1 MAIVIV
7 FGGINMDLFAY
18 IPRSTREGETIT
30 ASSIEFY
37 LGGKGANQAVAASR
51 LGAEVAFVGTVGKDE
66 FGEKLIRMISSEN
79 IDTSLINSKAG
90 QSGTA
95 LINVLENSNN
105 EVISYPGTN
114 KLTQHAYIDEGS
126 LSEAEIIICQ
136 MEVNEEE
143 TFNLFKRAKQKNCKT
158 ILNLA
163 PYKKIRSEILT
174 LTDVLVVNETEFSE
188 LSGIELNLINEDI
201 NIDIIN
207 SPESLK
213 SIDLIVTLGKR
224 GVLIF
229 SKGKKTF
236 IAAEQVK
243 AIDTVGAGD
252 CFVGAMSYGILN
264 GKDLLAA
271 SKFANKVASISVS
284 KKGAAASMP
293 FLKDIP
299 DLNY

>member
-1 MAIVIV
+1 MAKVIV

-18 IPRSTREGETIT
+18 IPRSTRQGETIT

-37 LGGKGANQAVAASR
+37 LGGKGANQAVAAAR
-51 LGAEVAFVGTVGKDE
+51 LGAEVAFVGTVGNDE
-66 FGEKLIRMISSEN
+66 FGEKLIKMISSES

-90 QSGTA
+90 QTGTA

-105 EVISYPGTN
+105 EVISYPGAN
-114 KLTQHAYIDEGS
+114 KFTKDTFINES
-126 LSEAEIIICQ
+126 FLSEAKIIISQ

-143 TFNLFKRAKQKNCKT
+143 TFNLFKRAKKNNCTT

-163 PYKKIRSEILT
+163 PYKKISTQILT
-174 LTDVLVVNETEFSE
+174 FTDILIVNETEFSE
-188 LSGIELNLINEDI
+188 LSGIELSLINEDL
-201 NIDIIN
+201 NIDPIN
-207 SPESLK
+207 SLKLLK

-224 GVLIF
+224 GILIF
-229 SKGKKTF
+229 SNGNKTF
-236 IAAEQVK
+236 IAGEKVN

-252 CFVGAMSYGILN
+252 CFVGALGYGILN
-264 GKDLLAA
+264 GKDLLTASKLANKAA
-271 SKFANKVASISVS
+271 SVSVT

-293 FLKDIP
+293 FLKDIH

>member
-1 MAIVIV
+1 MAKVIV

-143 TFNLFKRAKQKNCKT
+143 TFNLFKRAKQNNCKT

-174 LTDVLVVNETEFSE
+174 LTDVLIVNETEFSE

-264 GKDLLAA
+264 GKDLLSA
-271 SKFANKVASISVS
+271 SKFANKVASISVTQ
-284 KKGAAASMP
+284 KGAAASMP

>member
-1 MAIVIV
+1 MAKVIV

-114 KLTQHAYIDEGS
+114 QLTQHTYIDEGS
-126 LSEAEIIICQ
+126 LSKSEIIICQ
-136 MEVNEEE
+136 M
-143 TFNLFKRAKQKNCKT
+143 
-158 ILNLA
+158 
-163 PYKKIRSEILT
+163 
-174 LTDVLVVNETEFSE
+174 
-188 LSGIELNLINEDI
+188 
-201 NIDIIN
+201 
-207 SPESLK
+207 
-213 SIDLIVTLGKR
+213 
-224 GVLIF
+224 
-229 SKGKKTF
+229 
-236 IAAEQVK
+236 
-243 AIDTVGAGD
+243 
-252 CFVGAMSYGILN
+252 
-264 GKDLLAA
+264 
-271 SKFANKVASISVS
+271 
-284 KKGAAASMP
+284 
-293 FLKDIP
+293 
-299 DLNY
+299 

>member
-1 MAIVIV
+1 MAKVIV

-114 KLTQHAYIDEGS
+114 QLTQHTYIDEGS

-174 LTDVLVVNETEFSE
+174 LTDVLIVNETEFSE

-229 SKGKKTF
+229 SKGNKTF

-264 GKDLLAA
+264 GKDLLSA
-271 SKFANKVASISVS
+271 SKFANKVASISVT

>member
-1 MAIVIV
+1 MAKVIV
-7 FGGINMDLFAY
+7 FGGMNMDLFAY

-51 LGAEVAFVGTVGKDE
+51 LGAKVAFVGTVGKDE

-95 LINVLENSNN
+95 LINVLENSSN

-136 MEVNEEE
+136 MEVNEKE
-143 TFNLFKRAKQKNCKT
+143 TFNLFKRAKQNNCKT

-174 LTDVLVVNETEFSE
+174 LTDVLIVNETEFSE
-188 LSGIELNLINEDI
+188 LSGIELNLINQDL
-201 NIDIIN
+201 NIDDIN
-207 SPESLK
+207 SPELLR
-213 SIDLIVTLGKR
+213 SIDLIVTLGKK

-271 SKFANKVASISVS
+271 SKFANKVASISVT

>member
-1 MAIVIV
+1 MAKVIV

-174 LTDVLVVNETEFSE
+174 LTDVLIVNETEFSE

-229 SKGKKTF
+229 SKGKKTL

-271 SKFANKVASISVS
+271 SKFANKVASISVT

>member
-1 MAIVIV
+1 MAKVIV

-174 LTDVLVVNETEFSE
+174 LTDVLIVNETEFSE

-229 SKGKKTF
+229 SKGNKTF

-264 GKDLLAA
+264 GKDLLSA
-271 SKFANKVASISVS
+271 SKFANKVASISVT

>member
-1 MAIVIV
+1 MAKVIV

-174 LTDVLVVNETEFSE
+174 LTDVLIVNETEFSE

>member
-1 MAIVIV
+1 MAKVIV

-90 QSGTA
+90 KSGTA

-174 LTDVLVVNETEFSE
+174 LTDVLIVNETEFSE

-271 SKFANKVASISVS
+271 SKFANKVASISVTQ
-284 KKGAAASMP
+284 KGAAASMP

>member
-1 MAIVIV
+1 MAKVIV

-143 TFNLFKRAKQKNCKT
+143 TFNLFKRAKQNNCKT

-163 PYKKIRSEILT
+163 PYKKIRSKILT
-174 LTDVLVVNETEFSE
+174 LTDVLIVNETEFSE
-188 LSGIELNLINEDI
+188 LSGIELNLINQDLNIDDI
-201 NIDIIN
+201 NF
-207 SPESLK
+207 PELLR
-213 SIDLIVTLGKR
+213 SIDLIITLGKK

>member
-1 MAIVIV
+1 MAKVIV

-136 MEVNEEE
+136 MEVNEVE

-174 LTDVLVVNETEFSE
+174 LTDVLIVNETEFSE

-264 GKDLLAA
+264 GKDLLSA

>member
-1 MAIVIV
+1 MAKVIV

-114 KLTQHAYIDEGS
+114 QLTQHTYIDEGS

-136 MEVNEEE
+136 MEVNEKE
-143 TFNLFKRAKQKNCKT
+143 TSVSYTHLTLPT
-158 ILNLA
+158 IL
-163 PYKKIRSEILT
+163 R
-174 LTDVLVVNETEFSE
+174 V
-188 LSGIELNLINEDI
+188 
-201 NIDIIN
+201 
-207 SPESLK
+207 
-213 SIDLIVTLGKR
+213 
-224 GVLIF
+224 
-229 SKGKKTF
+229 
-236 IAAEQVK
+236 
-243 AIDTVGAGD
+243 
-252 CFVGAMSYGILN
+252 
-264 GKDLLAA
+264 
-271 SKFANKVASISVS
+271 
-284 KKGAAASMP
+284 
-293 FLKDIP
+293 
-299 DLNY
+299 

>member
-1 MAIVIV
+1 MAKVIV

-174 LTDVLVVNETEFSE
+174 LTDVLIVNETEFSE

-229 SKGKKTF
+229 SKGKKTL

-271 SKFANKVASISVS
+271 SKFANKVASISVTQ
-284 KKGAAASMP
+284 KGAAASMP

>member
-1 MAIVIV
+1 MAKVIV

-18 IPRSTREGETIT
+18 IPRSTRQGETIT

-37 LGGKGANQAVAASR
+37 LGGKGANQAVAAAR
-51 LGAEVAFVGTVGKDE
+51 LGAEVAFVGTVGNDE
-66 FGEKLIRMISSEN
+66 FGEKLIKMISSES

-90 QSGTA
+90 QTGTA

-105 EVISYPGTN
+105 EVISYPGAN
-114 KLTQHAYIDEGS
+114 KFTKDTFINES
-126 LSEAEIIICQ
+126 FLSEAKIIISQ

-143 TFNLFKRAKQKNCKT
+143 TFNLFKRAKKNNCTT

-163 PYKKIRSEILT
+163 PYKKTSTQILT
-174 LTDVLVVNETEFSE
+174 FTDILIVNETEFSE
-188 LSGIELNLINEDI
+188 LSGIELSLINEDV
-201 NIDIIN
+201 NIDPIK
-207 SPESLK
+207 SLKLLK

-224 GVLIF
+224 GILIF
-229 SKGKKTF
+229 SNGNKTF
-236 IAAEQVK
+236 IAGEKVN

-252 CFVGAMSYGILN
+252 CFVGALGYGILN
-264 GKDLLAA
+264 GKDLLTASKLANKAA
-271 SKFANKVASISVS
+271 SVSVT

-293 FLKDIP
+293 FLKDIH

>member
-1 MAIVIV
+1 MAKVIV

-174 LTDVLVVNETEFSE
+174 LTDVLIVNETEFSE
-188 LSGIELNLINEDI
+188 LSGIELNFINEDI

-229 SKGKKTF
+229 SKGNKTF

-264 GKDLLAA
+264 GKDLLSA
-271 SKFANKVASISVS
+271 SKFANKVASISVT

>member
-1 MAIVIV
+1 MAKVIV

-114 KLTQHAYIDEGS
+114 QLTQHAYIDEGS

-174 LTDVLVVNETEFSE
+174 LTDVLIVNETEFSE

-271 SKFANKVASISVS
+271 SKFANKVASISVT

>member
-1 MAIVIV
+1 MAKVIV

-188 LSGIELNLINEDI
+188 LSGIELNLINQDLNIDDI
-201 NIDIIN
+201 NF
-207 SPESLK
+207 PELLR
-213 SIDLIVTLGKR
+213 SIDLIITLGKK

-229 SKGKKTF
+229 SKGIKTF
-236 IAAEQVK
+236 IAGEKVK

>member
-1 MAIVIV
+1 MAKVIV

-264 GKDLLAA
+264 GKDLLSA
-271 SKFANKVASISVS
+271 SKFANKVASISVT

-293 FLKDIP
+293 FLKDIA
-299 DLNY
+299 DLNN

>member
-1 MAIVIV
+1 MAKVIV

-66 FGEKLIRMISSEN
+66 FGEKLIKMISSEN

-174 LTDVLVVNETEFSE
+174 LTDVLIVNETEFSE

-271 SKFANKVASISVS
+271 SKFANKVASISVT

>member
-1 MAIVIV
+1 MAKVIV

-174 LTDVLVVNETEFSE
+174 LTDVLIVNETEFSE

-229 SKGKKTF
+229 SKGNKTF

-271 SKFANKVASISVS
+271 SKFANKVASISVT

>member
-1 MAIVIV
+1 MAKVIV

>member
-1 MAIVIV
+1 MAKVIV

-174 LTDVLVVNETEFSE
+174 LTDVLIVNETEFSE

-229 SKGKKTF
+229 SKGNKTF
-236 IAAEQVK
+236 IAGEQVK

-264 GKDLLAA
+264 GKDLLSA
-271 SKFANKVASISVS
+271 SKFANKVASISVT

>member
-1 MAIVIV
+1 MANVIV

-18 IPRSTREGETIT
+18 IPRSTRQGETIT

-37 LGGKGANQAVAASR
+37 LGGKGANQAVAAAR

-66 FGEKLIRMISSEN
+66 FGEKLIKMISSEN
-79 IDTSLINSKAG
+79 IDTSLMNYKEG
-90 QSGTA
+90 QTGTA

-105 EVISYPGTN
+105 EVISYPGVN
-114 KLTQHAYIDEGS
+114 KLTQDTFINES
-126 LSEAEIIICQ
+126 FLSEAEIIICQ

-143 TFNLFKRAKQKNCKT
+143 TFNLFKRAKKNNCTT

-163 PYKKIRSEILT
+163 PYKKISTQILT
-174 LTDVLVVNETEFSE
+174 FTDVLIVNETEFSE
-188 LSGIELNLINEDI
+188 LSGIELSLINEDLD
-201 NIDIIN
+201 IDAIN
-207 SPESLK
+207 SLKLIK
-213 SIDLIVTLGKR
+213 SIDLIITLGKR

-229 SKGKKTF
+229 SKGNKTF
-236 IAAEQVK
+236 IAGEKVM

-252 CFVGAMSYGILN
+252 CFVGALGYGILN
-264 GKDLLAA
+264 GKDLLTA
-271 SKFANKVASISVS
+271 SKLANKAASISVT

-299 DLNY
+299 DLYH

>member
-1 MAIVIV
+1 MAKVIV

-18 IPRSTREGETIT
+18 IPRTTREGETIT

-174 LTDVLVVNETEFSE
+174 LTDVLIVNETEFSE

-264 GKDLLAA
+264 GKDLLSA
-271 SKFANKVASISVS
+271 SKFANKVASISVT

>member
-1 MAIVIV
+1 MAKVIV

-114 KLTQHAYIDEGS
+114 QLTQHTYIDEGS

-136 MEVNEEE
+136 MEVNEKE
-143 TFNLFKRAKQKNCKT
+143 TFNLFKRAKQNNCKT

-174 LTDVLVVNETEFSE
+174 LTDVLIVNETEFSE
-188 LSGIELNLINEDI
+188 LSGIELNLINQDLNIDDI
-201 NIDIIN
+201 NF
-207 SPESLK
+207 PELLR
-213 SIDLIVTLGKR
+213 SIDLIVTLGKK

-236 IAAEQVK
+236 IAGEKVK

-264 GKDLLAA
+264 GKDLLSA
-271 SKFANKVASISVS
+271 SKFANKVASISVT